1 MMRIERRGHAGP
13 PLATTPGAPHI
24 GPMRE
29 SLAADRLIELCFDTS
44 PAVRYVAVYS
54 RGTLRM
60 RERAGVQNASAGETD
75 RYEELLVNPALVTL
89 ARQRGEIDCGGL
101 TYILI
106 RYGHF
111 FTSIHPLPDGHVN
124 VGFEL
129 DVDLDQALRAVRDV
143 IAGWAAEPAS

>member
-1 MMRIERRGHAGP
+1 MTGDTGDLGRDDMRD
-13 PLATTPGAPHI
+13 
-24 GPMRE
+24 
-29 SLAADRLIELCFDTS
+29 SLAADRLIELCFETS
-44 PAVRYVAVYS
+44 RAVRYVAVYS
-54 RGTLRM
+54 RGTLQM
-60 RERAGVQNASAGETD
+60 RERVGVHNASAGETD

-111 FTSIHPLPDGHVN
+111 YTSIHPLPDGHVN

-129 DVDLDQALRAVRDV
+129 DVDLDRALRDVRHA
-143 IAGWAAEPAS
+143 IGGWAAQRG